1 MDGKPQLT
9 QEEIKILE
17 EIRKRHIDTAASV
30 SEIIEPRIFTL
41 LREHIQNVRNIIIVS
56 GALATFSVAFFNT
69 ELNKNENFF
78 IIGVSGLLLTVIFG
92 VWYLNNETSGGIKS
106 YIKKYKELV
115 EPEDKIV
122 AAISKFRNGEISK
135 EELGKL
141 IKERYKEVEEE
152 FFGDKAKK
160 RVWRMDYAMDLIT
173 WLMIISIFSLIL
185 SFLAHRLSFIQL
197 TL

>member
-1 MDGKPQLT
+1 MNGKPQLT

-69 ELNKNENFF
+69 ELNKNENFL

-92 VWYLNNETSGGIKS
+92 IWYLNNETSGGIKS
-106 YIKKYKELV
+106 YLKLYNKLV
-115 EPEDKIV
+115 EPEDKMV
-122 AAISKFRNGEISK
+122 VAISQFKNGEISK
-135 EELGKL
+135 EDLGKL
-141 IKERYKEVEEE
+141 IRDRYKEVEEE
-152 FFGDKAKK
+152 FFGSKAKK
-160 RVWRMDYAMDLIT
+160 RFWKMDYTMDLII
-173 WLMIISIFSLIL
+173 WLMIISIFSLIF
-185 SFLAHRLSFIQL
+185 SFLASHLSFM
-197 TL
+197 